1 MKIKEM
7 CLCALFAILIGVGAF
22 IKVPI
27 SIVPITLQTL
37 FVILASLILRQK
49 AVYSV
54 LLYVCMGLIGLPVF
68 TSGGGISYVL
78 IPSFGYLIGF
88 IVSSWFV
95 GRYQNTNHM
104 SLISRSCIGLVMI
117 YIIGMLYFVFIQ
129 YVYYGQ
135 IFSLSWI
142 FMSLCLV
149 YLPGDLLSVFV
160 SVVIYKRIEYLV
172 PHYTTSSTQP

>member
-129 YVYYGQ
+129 YVYYGSNFF
-135 IFSLSWI
+135 IKLDFYE
-142 FMSLCLV
+142 FMSRLFTRRFVVCFCKCC
-149 YLPGDLLSVFV
+149 YL
-160 SVVIYKRIEYLV
+160 
-172 PHYTTSSTQP
+172 

>member
-172 PHYTTSSTQP
+172 PHYTMSSTQP